1 MSHEQIPT
9 PWKQVPLGRL
19 FKRQNRPPAPG
30 AGVVTAF
37 RDGKVM
43 LRSRRRLEGFTEAI
57 QEIGYQG
64 IRKDDLVIH
73 AMDGFAGAIGVSE
86 DDGKS
91 SPVYSA
97 LTPRV
102 SASPRFY
109 AYVLRNYAV
118 TGLIQSLA
126 QGIRERSTDF
136 RWSTAKSVSV
146 PVPSSDVQ
154 QQIADYLDHETA
166 EIDAFIANLRDLIQL
181 SMERAKKVADE
192 NLTQG
197 IARENSIRT
206 LLGRII
212 RINEGQVDPRLPQY
226 QDMALIAPNHI
237 QSRSG
242 QIIGLESAV
251 QQGAESGKY
260 LATKGQVLY
269 SKIRPALMKAA
280 IAPVSCLCSADM
292 YAIDGEEEWVSNAYL
307 LEYLLSPEFE
317 NYAVTMSDRVAMPK
331 LNRDTLNAAP
341 ISLPPLRLQGDI
353 AARNQRNRSDVDNLV
368 TEIETLIQLALER
381 RAALITAVVTGQ
393 IDVTAKHKP
402 AAEQLE
408 DDVAQGLHREYA

>member
-1 MSHEQIPT
+1 
-9 PWKQVPLGRL
+9 
-19 FKRQNRPPAPG
+19 
-30 AGVVTAF
+30 
-37 RDGKVM
+37 
-43 LRSRRRLEGFTEAI
+43 
-57 QEIGYQG
+57 
-64 IRKDDLVIH
+64 
-73 AMDGFAGAIGVSE
+73 
-86 DDGKS
+86 
-91 SPVYSA
+91 
-97 LTPRV
+97 
-102 SASPRFY
+102 
-109 AYVLRNYAV
+109 
-118 TGLIQSLA
+118 
-126 QGIRERSTDF
+126 
-136 RWSTAKSVSV
+136 
-146 PVPSSDVQ
+146 
-154 QQIADYLDHETA
+154 
-166 EIDAFIANLRDLIQL
+166 
-181 SMERAKKVADE
+181 
-192 NLTQG
+192 
-197 IARENSIRT
+197 
-206 LLGRII
+206 
-212 RINEGQVDPRLPQY
+212 
-226 QDMALIAPNHI
+226 MALIAPNHI